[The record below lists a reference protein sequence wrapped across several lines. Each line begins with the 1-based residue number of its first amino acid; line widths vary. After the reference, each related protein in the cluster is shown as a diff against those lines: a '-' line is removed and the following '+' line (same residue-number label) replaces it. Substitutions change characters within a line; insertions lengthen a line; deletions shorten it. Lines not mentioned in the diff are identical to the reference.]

1 MSRPRRGLTIGSVL
15 FVIAFFAS
23 LLAME
28 RYFAGFGLLIALF
41 SPIAILGFVFHRLRG
56 GDGLLGAILGGGIGC
71 AVFGISIA
79 LIDAFFGQG
88 PGPDGLE
95 GLRSYYPVYLAVF
108 GAGLGY
114 AIGLLLFSI
123 FGPGPAMVR
132 LERQTDG
139 AMKAMV
145 GYGRPDAPHEES
157 A

>member
-28 RYFAGFGLLIALF
+28 RYFAGFGLLIAFF

-79 LIDAFFGQG
+79 LIDASSGKDRAPMGWRGSGAITPSTWQSSGRGWATRLACSSF
-88 PGPDGLE
+88 
-95 GLRSYYPVYLAVF
+95 RSSGRDPRWS
-108 GAGLGY
+108 G
-114 AIGLLLFSI
+114 SN
-123 FGPGPAMVR
+123 
-132 LERQTDG
+132 
-139 AMKAMV
+139 
-145 GYGRPDAPHEES
+145 GRPMEP
-157 A
+157 